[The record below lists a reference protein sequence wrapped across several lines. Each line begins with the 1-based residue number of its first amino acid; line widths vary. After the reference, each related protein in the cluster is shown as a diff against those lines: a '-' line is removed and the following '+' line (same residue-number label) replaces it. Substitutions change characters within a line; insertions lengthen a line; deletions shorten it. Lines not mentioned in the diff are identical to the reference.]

1 MNRKYYLVLI
11 LVLSVSVL
19 LLGLSY
25 SKDSSNNIYTSEF
38 ESYDH
43 SLKISTSDN
52 IKEVKVEDFISR
64 DIGVIN
70 NGVVKATFVVEVL
83 TNSLDGLTYSI
94 NNGEVQKLDDNII
107 YTQELDA
114 LGADNDNDFTSFN
127 IKIYNNTSEAKVV
140 TLKIYQQAN
149 LLKDKI
155 VISPNVYKDELDN
168 YHYYGD
174 EVNNYVK
181 YNNILYRIVGLMNN
195 RIVLVEDEIKNST
208 YNPLEDDYL
217 SIDDYL
223 ASFNDNNVNLNNVR
237 NYHSW
242 LTDSYW
248 LLNTYGDNEAYYLD
262 NGLIVR
268 KNKNNNLGARKIIK
282 LYIDAEIILGDGS
295 KNNPYEVVYGS

>member
-25 SKDSSNNIYTSEF
+25 SKDSSNNKYTSEF

-127 IKIYNNTSEAKVV
+127 IKIYNNTSEAKVI

-181 YNNILYRIVGLMNN
+181 YNNILYRVVGLINN

-262 NGLIVR
+262 NGLIGR